1 MGEVVYHAGCLVC
14 CVCEEPVPVAKC
26 RVSGGLPRHAKCSVC
41 QAPPPFC
48 IGLALHRVC
57 CIQVPCRQT
66 PGRQTA
72 CASLSGVQTP
82 LVICA
87 LCLQENLLPPPTAEV
102 LKKKKKKFTE
112 HSDAAE
118 EADEFDYSVLELLFP
133 FCVHTWHVC
142 CVWQYLVSADI
153 QLLSFADL

>member
-1 MGEVVYHAGCLVC
+1 MRLCTTPAASCAVCARSPSLWRSVGSQAGCPATPSAVC
-14 CVCEEPVPVAKC
+14 AK
-26 RVSGGLPRHAKCSVC
+26 LPLRFALGWH
-41 QAPPPFC
+41 C
-48 IGLALHRVC
+48 IGFVTFKCHAAKLQVDKLHVHHF
-57 CIQVPCRQT
+57 
-66 PGRQTA
+66 
-72 CASLSGVQTP
+72 LGVQTP